1 MSRYF
6 DDLEKGIFASLEDR
20 VKSLEANVNTLEIQ
34 KESLQETNDE
44 LRTLVRDLVRE
55 NGKTKK
61 VDPDILEKIKE
72 FEEVEKEFSQAM
84 DRFYEERRKND
95 KLQSAY
101 EDLLIQNGIL
111 RDQLSEEKS
120 EKPEWQQTDSF
131 CRPSSEIKTAS
142 YDVSPMKFASN
153 EASPFH
159 ANGKYPYSCY

>member
-1 MSRYF
+1 MSSF
-6 DDLEKGIFASLEDR
+6 DNVLNKVIVHSLEDR
-20 VKSLEANVNTLEIQ
+20 VKSLEAQVNTLEI
-34 KESLQETNDE
+34 KKKSLQETNDE

-61 VDPDILEKIKE
+61 VDPDILEKIKDFTE
-72 FEEVEKEFSQAM
+72 LEKEFSKAM
-84 DRFYEERRKND
+84 DWFYEERRKND
-95 KLQSAY
+95 KLKSAY
-101 EDLLIQNGIL
+101 EDLLMQNSIL

-131 CRPSSEIKTAS
+131 CRPSSEIKTSS
-142 YDVSPMKFASN
+142 YDVSPMTFASS